1 MEVQPVARKVDNR
14 TRSGHLAVMLAAIPF
29 PNIGPEIF
37 SISIGDFEF
46 ALRWYAM
53 AYIAGILIGW
63 RMAVVAVRSPHLWA
77 TNPGPLSSE
86 DIEEFITAV
95 IIGIIVGGRLGY
107 VFFYQPEVY
116 LEHPGRIFLLWEG
129 GMAFHGGV
137 LGVVAAGAWLVWRR
151 GLPAASLADIA
162 AYATPPGLL
171 LGRTAN
177 FINAELW
184 GAPTTLPWGVIF
196 PGGAAQDCHFVEGLC
211 ARHPSQLYEALLEG
225 LVLGLVLIWLAWRR
239 GAFKQPGLIAGLFFL
254 GYGLARFAVEFVRQ
268 ADPQFITPGNPAG
281 YVVRL
286 GEIGMTMGQVL
297 SLPMIIVGLGLYL
310 WSQRRRQIA

>member
-1 MEVQPVARKVDNR
+1 
-14 TRSGHLAVMLAAIPF
+14 MLAAIPF
-29 PNIGPEIF
+29 PNIGPDIF
-37 SISIGDFEF
+37 SVSIGGFDF

-53 AYIAGILIGW
+53 AYIVGIVIGW
-63 RMAVVAVRSPHLWA
+63 RMAVAAARAGRLWA
-77 TNPGPLSSE
+77 GGVSPVTPE
-86 DIEEFITAV
+86 DVEDLLTAV

-107 VFFYQPEVY
+107 VLFYQPEY
-116 LEHPGRIFLLWEG
+116 YFANPGQILVLWEG

-137 LGVVAAGAWLVWRR
+137 LGVVAAGAWFVWRK
-151 GLPAASLADIA
+151 GIPAASLADLI

-196 PGGAAQDCHFVEGLC
+196 PGTAAQNCPGIEGLC

-225 LVLGLVLIWLAWRR
+225 LVLGLVLLWMVWRR
-239 GAFKQPGLIAGLFFL
+239 GALTSPGRVAGTFFL
-254 GYGLARFAVEFVRQ
+254 GYGLARFAVEFLRQ
-268 ADPQFITPGNPAG
+268 ADAQFITADNPAG

-286 GEIGMTMGQVL
+286 AEWGMTMGQVL
-297 SLPMIIVGLGLYL
+297 SLPMIAIGLLL
-310 WSQRRRQIA
+310 LMWSARRRQPA